1 MTFLETTRF
10 LIFWCEDDS
19 YVYEVPTLQI
29 NPEEMKRLSQ
39 EDLSVLVR
47 VTNPGSELETGR
59 ATVSSPVG
67 MPMVS
72 YPVGMNSYG

>member
-1 MTFLETTRF
+1 MTFPEATRF

-47 VTNPGSELETGR
+47 ETNPGSELETGR
-59 ATVSSPVG
+59 LWLVLRWCSSTERRVIG
-67 MPMVS
+67 Q
-72 YPVGMNSYG
+72 